1 MRVTETR
8 DPMPAPSE
16 KALVAVKDSTAALH
30 AFTQTL
36 GMSRRLQ
43 FPVAALAVAP
53 SYDGDLSLT
62 GVGSLQSAKSEPV
75 RTILDEALHMAMTEG
90 LGLETYRATGLAHQ
104 AILQL
109 IQGGG
114 FGLVILGRDR
124 FWTSPMNVAV
134 RVLRH
139 SPIDVLVIPQGWPMR
154 FNHIVCGAIGL
165 PGGPV
170 LDTAMHL
177 ASLDAGRVTL
187 FTLADAIAD
196 PGIGAFDTTQLT
208 IEKVHD
214 HRELYIRLRNAAQS
228 DQTDLVVFAEAPS
241 LGFWNALGLPA
252 AVRLLRKSRCPLWV
266 VKI

>member
-1 MRVTETR
+1 LPVMEAPS
-8 DPMPAPSE
+8 PMPAPSE
-16 KALVAVKDSTAALH
+16 KALVAVKDSTAALY

-36 GMSRRLQ
+36 EMSRRLR

-75 RTILDEALHMAMTEG
+75 RTILDEALNMAVTEG
-90 LGLETYRATGLAHQ
+90 LGLETYRATGLAHL

-109 IQGGG
+109 IQGGD

-124 FWTSPMNVAV
+124 VWTSPMNVAV

-154 FNHIVCGAIGL
+154 FSHIACGAIGL
-165 PGGPV
+165 PEGPV

-177 ASLDAGRVTL
+177 ASLDAGSVTL
-187 FTLADAIAD
+187 FTLAGEIAD
-196 PGIGAFDTTQLT
+196 PAIGAFNSTNLT
-208 IEKVHD
+208 VEKVRD
-214 HRELYIRLRNAAQS
+214 QRELYIRLRNAAQS
-228 DQTDLVVFAEAPS
+228 DRTDLVVFAEAPS
-241 LGFWNALGLPA
+241 LGFWSALGLPA
-252 AVRLLRKSRCPLWV
+252 SVRLLRRCRCPLWV